1 MDLQVSCML
10 GERRFTLQNPIM
22 PAPGSYGN
30 VIEFANYEDLTR
42 LGALVPNSM
51 LSTDGSPSINNK
63 FARVPCGFL
72 SAFGPNNI
80 SLQTFIDTVLDRL
93 PDRIPVIVDLKSRSM
108 EEMAELAALAAQTP
122 KIAAIEVNLTCPYGV
137 PGPAY
142 WQDPAQLEKLLR
154 MVRESA
160 GDKTLIAKGAG
171 GLYPLAPVI
180 HALEETG
187 VDMFVP
193 FNCISG
199 LSVDIYSRTTQGGGY
214 FGPGI
219 KPIGLSICKEAASLT
234 KMPVIGAGGIT
245 CAKDVLEYIMA
256 GAFAVQVGSANLTRP
271 DFMGRLLDDLA
282 ALMQEL
288 GIKSLNEVCGVA
300 APLKT
305 ALF

>member
-1 MDLQVSCML
+1 MDLQVSCTL
-10 GERRFTLQNPIM
+10 SGRRFTLQNPIM

-42 LGALVPNSM
+42 LGALIPNSM

-63 FARVPCGFL
+63 FACVPCGFL

-80 SLQTFIDTVLDRL
+80 SLQTFIDTVLDQL
-93 PDRIPVIVDLKSRSM
+93 PDGVPVIVDLKSRSM
-108 EEMAELAALAAQTP
+108 EEMAELAALAARTP

-137 PGPAY
+137 SGPAY
-142 WQDPAQLEKLLR
+142 WQDPVELKKLLR
-154 MVRESA
+154 MARESA
-160 GDKTLIAKGAG
+160 GNKPLIAKGAG

-199 LSVDIYSRTTQGGGY
+199 LAVDVYSRTTQGGGY

-288 GIKSLNEVCGVA
+288 GIKSLNEVRGVA

>member
-1 MDLQVSCML
+1 MNLQVSCTL
-10 GERRFTLQNPIM
+10 GDKCFTLQNPIM

-30 VIEFANYEDLTR
+30 IIEFANYEDLTR
-42 LGALVPNSM
+42 LGALIPNSM
-51 LSTDGSPSINNK
+51 LSTDGSPSVNNK
-63 FARVPCGFL
+63 FARVPCGYL

-93 PDRIPVIVDLKSRSM
+93 PDNVPVIVDLKSRDM
-108 EEMAELAALAAQTP
+108 EEMAELTALAARTA
-122 KIAAIEVNLTCPYGV
+122 KIAAIEINLTCPYGV
-137 PGPAY
+137 PGHAY

-160 GDKTLIAKGAG
+160 GDKPLIAKGAG

-282 ALMQEL
+282 VLMQGL
-288 GIKSLNEVCGVA
+288 GIKSLNEVRGVA

>member
-10 GERRFTLQNPIM
+10 GERRFTLHNPIM

-42 LGALVPNSM
+42 LGALISNSM
-51 LSTDGSPSINNK
+51 LSTGGSPSINNK

-93 PDRIPVIVDLKSRSM
+93 PDRVPVIVDLKSRSM

-142 WQDPAQLEKLLR
+142 WQDHAQLEKLLR

-160 GDKTLIAKGAG
+160 GDKPLIAKGAG

-245 CAKDVLEYIMA
+245 CAKDVLEYIMS

-288 GIKSLNEVCGVA
+288 GIKSLNEVRGVA